1 MKHEADRIKDSLA
14 QAMRYLEAV
23 LSFLL
28 AGLAMERTAVT
39 EQAAYTMFKD
49 TLSLIK

>member
-1 MKHEADRIKDSLA
+1 MKHEADKIKDSLS

-28 AGLAMERTAVT
+28 AGLAMERTSVT
-39 EQAAYTMFKD
+39 ERAAFIIFKD
-49 TLSLIK
+49 TLTLIK